1 MTDSP
6 LAMPATAIIS
16 LTDEGKTLA
25 ERIIA
30 LDSSQASTVQ
40 QYLHHHKPKPFAET
54 VVKLFNEGRR
64 LIFICSTGIVV
75 RTLSPHIT
83 DKYKDP
89 AVLVLDQQ
97 GRHVIPLLSGH
108 EGGANEWARSLAN
121 SLDATA
127 VITSAEK
134 YTHPVYTLGIGCDRG
149 CPVEDIELLV
159 EQSLKQLTQKDPELD
174 KTSIQCIASIDLK
187 ADEVGLLA
195 FCKKA
200 SISLEVFPAEILRT
214 VEDQLSYKS
223 DIVFKEVGCY
233 GVAEA
238 AALLSA
244 SAVTGNNAEL
254 VLPKQ
259 KSKRATCSIARSY
272 ASSTERTTTKPNIST
287 L

>member
-1 MTDSP
+1 VIDS
-6 LAMPATAIIS
+6 LAINPAIAIIS
-16 LTDEGKTLA
+16 LTDEGKALA

-30 LDSSQASTVQ
+30 LHSSEEASDQ
-40 QYLHHHKPKPFAET
+40 RYLHHHKPKPFSDT
-54 VVKLFNEGRR
+54 VINLFNNNHR
-64 LIFICSTGIVV
+64 LIFICSTGIVI
-75 RTLSPHIT
+75 RTLATHLT
-83 DKYKDP
+83 DKYRDP

-97 GRHVIPLLSGH
+97 GKHVIPLLSGH
-108 EGGANEWARSLAN
+108 EGGANEWARSLAS
-121 SLDATA
+121 SLGATA

-134 YTHPVYTLGIGCDRG
+134 YTQPVYTLGIGCDRG

-159 EQSLKQLTQKDPELD
+159 ERSLSQLKQKYPDVE
-174 KTSIQCIASIDLK
+174 KASIQCIASIDLK

-200 SISLEVFPAEILRT
+200 SINLEVFPATTLRT

-238 AALLSA
+238 AALISA

-254 VLPKQ
+254 VLHKQ
-259 KSKRATCSIARSY
+259 KSKRATCSVARSY
-272 ASSTERTTTKPNIST
+272 KSGDKH
-287 L
+287 

>member
-1 MTDSP
+1 MTNSP
-6 LAMPATAIIS
+6 IVALEVVPAVAIIS
-16 LTDEGKTLA
+16 LTDEGKALA
-25 ERIIA
+25 EKIIA
-30 LDSSQASTVQ
+30 LHSSKEASDQ
-40 QYLHHHKPKPFAET
+40 RYLHHHKPKPFSDT
-54 VVKLFNEGRR
+54 VINLFNNNHR
-64 LIFICSTGIVV
+64 LIFICSTGIVI
-75 RTLSPHIT
+75 RTLATHLA
-83 DKYKDP
+83 DKYNDP

-97 GRHVIPLLSGH
+97 GKHVIPLLSGH

-121 SLDATA
+121 VLGATA

-149 CPVEDIELLV
+149 CPVADIEQLV
-159 EQSLKQLTQKDPELD
+159 EESLNQLKQKYPDIDGTP
-174 KTSIQCIASIDLK
+174 IQHIASIDLK

-200 SISLEVFPAEILRT
+200 SIDLEVFPAETLRT

-223 DIVFKEVGCY
+223 DIVFREVGCY

-244 SAVTGNNAEL
+244 TAVTGNNAEL
-254 VLPKQ
+254 VLHKQ

-272 ASSTERTTTKPNIST
+272 KSSDKQ
-287 L
+287 

>member
-1 MTDSP
+1 MIDSP
-6 LAMPATAIIS
+6 VVTPAIAIIS
-16 LTDEGKTLA
+16 LTDEGKALA

-30 LDSSQASTVQ
+30 LHSPEKASDQ
-40 QYLHHHKPKPFAET
+40 RYLHHHKPKPFSDT
-54 VVKLFNEGRR
+54 VINLYNNDHR
-64 LIFICSTGIVV
+64 LIFICSTGIVI
-75 RTLSPHIT
+75 RTLAAHLT

-108 EGGANEWARSLAN
+108 EGGANEWARSLAS
-121 SLDATA
+121 SLSATA
-127 VITSAEK
+127 VITSAER
-134 YTHPVYTLGIGCDRG
+134 YTRPVYTLGIGCDRG
-149 CPVEDIELLV
+149 CPVEDIALLV
-159 EQSLKQLTQKDPELD
+159 EKSLNELKLKYPDAD

-200 SISLEVFPAEILRT
+200 SIDLEVFPAKTLRT

-244 SAVTGNNAEL
+244 SSATGNKAEL

-259 KSKRATCSIARSY
+259 KSKRATCSVARSY
-272 ASSTERTTTKPNIST
+272 ESGDKH
-287 L
+287 

>member
-1 MTDSP
+1 MTNPTAASP
-6 LAMPATAIIS
+6 AAAIIS
-16 LTDEGKTLA
+16 LTDEGKALA

-30 LDSSQASTVQ
+30 LQPEEGSADQR
-40 QYLHHHKPKPFAET
+40 YLHHHKPKPFSKT
-54 VVKLFNEGRR
+54 VVGLFNEGQR

-75 RTLSPHIT
+75 RTLAPHLT

-97 GRHVIPLLSGH
+97 GRHVIPLFSGH
-108 EGGANEWARSLAN
+108 EGGANEWARSLAA
-121 SLDATA
+121 SLEAAA

-134 YTHPVYTLGIGCDRG
+134 YTHPIYTLGIGCDRG

-159 EQSLKQLTQKDPELD
+159 KQSIDQLNQEYSDID
-174 KTSIQCIASIDLK
+174 IASIQCIASIDLK

-200 SISLEVFPAEILRT
+200 SINLDVYAAETLRT

-238 AALLSA
+238 AALLAA
-244 SAVTGNNAEL
+244 SAVTGSRSEL

-272 ASSTERTTTKPNIST
+272 KSNDKH
-287 L
+287 

>member
-1 MTDSP
+1 MTNSTVVSP
-6 LAMPATAIIS
+6 VTVIFS
-16 LTDEGKTLA
+16 LTDEGKALA

-30 LDSSQASTVQ
+30 LRPEEGSVDQK
-40 QYLHHHKPKPFAET
+40 YLHHHKPKPFAKT
-54 VVKLFNEGRR
+54 VVDLFNNGHR
-64 LIFICSTGIVV
+64 LIFICSTGIVL
-75 RTLSPHIT
+75 RTLAQHVT

-97 GRHVIPLLSGH
+97 GKHVIPLLSGH
-108 EGGANEWARSLAN
+108 EGGGNEWARSLAD
-121 SLDATA
+121 SLEATA

-149 CPVEDIELLV
+149 CPVEDIESLV
-159 EQSLKQLTQKDPELD
+159 KLSIEQLNMQYPDVD
-174 KTSIQCIASIDLK
+174 ITSIQCIASIDLK

-200 SISLEVFPAEILRT
+200 SINLDVFPAKTLRG

-238 AALLSA
+238 AALLAA
-244 SAVTGNNAEL
+244 SAVTGNRSEL

-259 KSKRATCSIARSY
+259 KSKRATCSVARGY
-272 ASSTERTTTKPNIST
+272 E
-287 L
+287 

>member
-1 MTDSP
+1 MTSSTA
-6 LAMPATAIIS
+6 LSPATVIFS
-16 LTDEGKTLA
+16 LTDEGKILA
-25 ERIIA
+25 EKIIA
-30 LDSSQASTVQ
+30 LRPEEGSADQ
-40 QYLHHHKPKPFAET
+40 QYLHHHKPKPFSKT
-54 VVKLFNEGRR
+54 VVDLFNKGHR

-75 RTLSPHIT
+75 RTLAPHLT

-97 GRHVIPLLSGH
+97 GRHLIPLLSGH
-108 EGGANEWARSLAN
+108 EGGANEWARSLAK
-121 SLDATA
+121 SLEATA

-134 YTHPVYTLGIGCDRG
+134 YTHPIYTLGIGCDRG

-159 EQSLKQLTQKDPELD
+159 KQSIDQLNQKYSDIDLA
-174 KTSIQCIASIDLK
+174 SIQCIASIDLK

-200 SISLEVFPAEILRT
+200 SINLDVFPAETLRT

-223 DIVFKEVGCY
+223 EIVFKEVGCY

-238 AALLSA
+238 AALLAA
-244 SAVTGNNAEL
+244 SAVTGNRSEL
-254 VLPKQ
+254 VLPKH

-272 ASSTERTTTKPNIST
+272 KSNDKH
-287 L
+287 